1 MAPSLRLLS
10 DCELGDDSA
19 VGLEIAADLRE
30 GEAAVAQARER
41 CLSRLAAEVLAP
53 LDQRLATHEQ
63 VREAVRQRQRLAKFS
78 TSARMDVAMLRKG
91 EVSETGLR
99 SLSGLGGPLEEAEAR
114 LKDDM
119 QRASEPDEQ
128 VFLQLTQL
136 KATSIDCIKNP
147 WAALVQIQSEYFM
160 AQQVAWAPLGE
171 AFDDY
176 GGLQSVRVT

>member
-1 MAPSLRLLS
+1 MPTGRILS

-19 VGLEIAADLRE
+19 PGLEIASDLRE
-30 GEAAVAQARER
+30 AERAISQARER
-41 CLSRLAAEVLAP
+41 CLCRLSSEVFAP
-53 LDQRLATHEQ
+53 LDQRLHSHEQ
-63 VREAVRQRQRLAKFS
+63 VREAIRQRQRLAKFA
-78 TSARMDVAMLRKG
+78 TSARLDVAMLRKG

-114 LKDDM
+114 LKGDM
-119 QRASEPDEQ
+119 QRASELDEQ
-128 VFLQLTQL
+128 VLLQLTQL
-136 KATSIDCIKNP
+136 QETSIDCIKAP